1 MKKFL
6 LPLLF
11 VFLFL
16 LESFFVQYLPEQV
29 FGQNWILVPHF
40 LFSTLVF
47 LTIFVGKK
55 QGLIY
60 AAIFGLLFDVVY
72 VEIIGIYFF
81 LFPFICYLV
90 SKIMHLWHNNFIIAF
105 FVTIAAVALLELGAY
120 EMEHLIHV
128 ANLDFMSFLN
138 LRFYPSLLLNAV
150 FLLIFGYP
158 LMRYFEK
165 YAARLYGE

>member
-1 MKKFL
+1 VKKIL

-16 LESFFVQYLPEQV
+16 LESLFVQYLPDKV
-29 FGQNWILVPHF
+29 FGQNWILVPRF
-40 LFSTLVF
+40 LFSALIF

-55 QGLIY
+55 KGILY

-90 SKIMHLWHNNFIIAF
+90 SKLMHLWHNNFIIAF
-105 FVTIAAVALLELGAY
+105 FVTISAVALLEMGTY
-120 EMEHLIHV
+120 ELDHLIHV

-158 LMRYFEK
+158 LKRYFEN
-165 YAARLYGE
+165 YAETLSGE

>member
-16 LESFFVQYLPEQV
+16 LESLFVQYLPDQV
-29 FGQNWILVPHF
+29 FGHNWMLSPHF
-40 LFSTLVF
+40 LFIAMVL

-55 QGLIY
+55 QGLLY
-60 AAIFGLLFDVVY
+60 AAIFGLLFDMVY
-72 VEIIGIYFF
+72 VEILGIYLF

-90 SKIMHLWHNNFIIAF
+90 SKIMNILHTNLLIIF
-105 FVTIAAVALLELGAY
+105 LVTISAVALLEIGAY

-128 ANLDFMSFLN
+128 ANIDFTSFLH
-138 LRFYPSLLLNAV
+138 LRFYPTILLNAA
-150 FLLIFGYP
+150 FILIVGYP
-158 LMRYFEK
+158 LKRYFEK
-165 YAARLYGE
+165 YAAVLNGE